1 MTGIDVDIS
10 GNVGTITVSNP
21 DRKNAIKPA
30 FLPDIADALDELRDD
45 VRCLVVTGD
54 GDTFCSGFDL
64 SELDD
69 DTTIRTY
76 EDTYEETMAKL
87 AEFPYPT
94 VAKVAG
100 DAVGGGLDLCVSCD
114 LRVATT
120 DARFGAPTARIG
132 IVYTDRVIRQLV
144 HTLGSVR
151 TKELL
156 FTANLFDAE
165 WANEAGF
172 LVDVVDS
179 DDLDDRTNELTSTIA
194 GNAPL
199 SLSASKQIIETIL
212 DHDRLSDTEQEFV
225 RRLRDEA
232 YESDD
237 AAEGLAAISEG
248 REPEFTGE

>member
-1 MTGIDVDIS
+1 MTGIDVAVSD
-10 GNVGTITVSNP
+10 NVGTITVSNP
-21 DRKNAIKPA
+21 EKKNALKPA
-30 FLPDIADALDELRDD
+30 FFPDIADALDRLRDE
-45 VRCLVVTGD
+45 VRCLVVTGA

-64 SELDD
+64 SELGD
-69 DTTIRTY
+69 DTTIRTH

-132 IVYTDRVIRQLV
+132 IVYTDRVLRRLV
-144 HTLGSVR
+144 HTLGPVR

-165 WANEAGF
+165 WASEAGL
-172 LVDVVDS
+172 LVDAVS
-179 DDLDDRTNELTSTIA
+179 PADLDDRTDELTSTIA

-199 SLSASKQIIETIL
+199 SLSASKRIVQTIL
-212 DHDRLSDTEQEFV
+212 DSDRLSPSEHEFV
-225 RRLRDEA
+225 EQLRDEA

-237 AAEGLAAISEG
+237 AAEGMAAISER